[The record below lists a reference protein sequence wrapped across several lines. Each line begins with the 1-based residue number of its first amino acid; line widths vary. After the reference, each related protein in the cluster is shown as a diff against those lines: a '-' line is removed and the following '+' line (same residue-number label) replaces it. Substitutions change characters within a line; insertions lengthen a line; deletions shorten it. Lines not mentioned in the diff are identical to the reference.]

1 MTINHFQSNQ
11 PLVIETAMSR
21 VVANTGGDEKTT
33 EYIVAEAK
41 NCLDSGAGIVHV
53 HHDFSLG
60 LDDAIAQVIE
70 INRSILA
77 EYPGALLYPAYM
89 AGHKVEEQMRHL
101 RPFHESG
108 QMTMFAFDPGTTEHG
123 RADKDGLLT
132 GSIISGTTFEQATK
146 MVELSHEFGV
156 PTALGIFHP
165 AFLTWVRSLGA
176 AGKFVP
182 GTYAKFYFAGGAAWG
197 AEQSRSTFGVPPT
210 KEALDIYVDML
221 DGANL
226 PWFASVMGGEILK
239 TDLLRQTIEKGGH
252 IRTGQED
259 PLRDVDMTNAEMIQ
273 KVIEVANEVGRP
285 VAKWSEAQEVLSRQM
300 TVSA

>member
-1 MTINHFQSNQ
+1 MTSKNSQIDQ
-11 PLVIETAMSR
+11 PLVIETAMSP
-21 VVANTGGDEKTT
+21 VVANTGGEEQST
-33 EYIVAEAK
+33 EYIVAEAR
-41 NCLDSGAGIVHV
+41 NCLTAGAGIVHI

-70 INRSILA
+70 INRSILT
-77 EYPGALLYPAYM
+77 EYPSALLYPAYM
-89 AGHKVEEQMRHL
+89 PGHKVEEQMRHL
-101 RPFHESG
+101 RPLHESG

-123 RADKDGLLT
+123 RADENGLLS

-146 MVELSHEFGV
+146 MVELSQEFGV
-156 PTALGIFHP
+156 PTSLGIFNP
-165 AFLTWVRSLGA
+165 GFLSWVRSLGA

-197 AEQSRSTFGVPPT
+197 AKQSRATFGVPPT

-226 PWFASVMGGEILK
+226 PWFVSVMGGEILD
-239 TDLLRQTIEKGGH
+239 TDLLRHAIETGGN

-259 PLRDVDMTNAEMIQ
+259 PLRNVGMTNAEMVQ

-285 VAKWSEAQEVLSRQM
+285 VAKWNEARDVLSRNVA
-300 TVSA
+300 VSA